1 MAYALTYPPNY
12 KVDVSDDGVLKTFG
26 VRLVQHSWCHLLLIL
41 WDENGYILEISS
53 DDTVRNATIEGFNIL
68 RKLLR
73 SEICTPACWPDNE
86 HVVHTRWRPHV
97 FATNVDYQI
106 SLCFNVAEALT
117 LKNLRFDIV
126 PLIGATLLSRND
138 CPITITVRHNS
149 TNTSHTTTL
158 R

>member
-41 WDENGYILEISS
+41 WDENSYILEISS

-73 SEICTPACWPDNE
+73 SEICT
-86 HVVHTRWRPHV
+86 RPV
-97 FATNVDYQI
+97 
-106 SLCFNVAEALT
+106 
-117 LKNLRFDIV
+117 
-126 PLIGATLLSRND
+126 G
-138 CPITITVRHNS
+138 PITNMLYTHVGGH
-149 TNTSHTTTL
+149 TSSPQT
-158 R
+158 